1 MKAGMEH
8 SVVRSISSGLSQ
20 RGVRNHN
27 ERLLLSLLQRHG
39 DMPGSDLAKLSRLSP
54 PTVSAILKRLEND
67 GLLERGDPVRGKVG
81 KPSIPMKL
89 SANGVLSFGL
99 KIGRRSADLLLINF
113 KGEVRYQRHLTYK
126 SPLPADVFAFLSDSM
141 ADIAKLLTDAE
152 ARRVCGIGVAAPFE
166 MWNWR
171 DKESDQSVEFL
182 PWSTTNIREEIAKFS
197 PLPVSLVNDATAAC
211 QAEHVYGRGKS
222 FRDYAYFFVGAF
234 VGGGIVLNHSVFEGR
249 QGNAGALGSLRSIGP
264 NGESM
269 QLVDMASIHLL
280 EARLREVDLDPSI
293 IWTQPQDWSG
303 ISRYV
308 ESWMGQ
314 TAQELAKASL
324 STCSVIDFEAI
335 LIDGAF
341 PEDIRTALVERVRRY
356 IANQDT
362 RGLIPP
368 VIEHGHIG
376 GNARAIGAA
385 CGPIFSQYL
394 LNTNAGLAVA

>member
-8 SVVRSISSGLSQ
+8 AVVRSISTGLSQ

-39 DMPGSDLAKLSRLSP
+39 DMPGSDIAKLSGLSP

-67 GLLERGDPVRGKVG
+67 GLLQRGEPVRGKVG
-81 KPSIPMKL
+81 KPSIPMML
-89 SANGVLSFGL
+89 SPNGVLSFGL
-99 KIGRRSADLLLINF
+99 KIGRRSADLLLMDF
-113 KGEVRYQRHLTYK
+113 KGNVRFQRQLTY
-126 SPLPADVFAFLSDSM
+126 SNPLPAEVFAFLADSITDITASLSD
-141 ADIAKLLTDAE
+141 IEAK
-152 ARRVCGIGVAAPFE
+152 RICGIGVAAPFE
-166 MWNWR
+166 MWNWGNPT
-171 DKESDQSVEFL
+171 VERIAAFM
-182 PWSTTNIREEIAKFS
+182 PWKNIKIHDEIAKFS

-280 EARLREVDLDPSI
+280 EARLAEVDIDPAM
-293 IWTQPQDWSG
+293 IWATPQDWSS

-308 ESWMGQ
+308 EPWLGQ

-324 STCSVIDFEAI
+324 STCSIIDFEAI

-341 PEDIRTALVERVRRY
+341 PAEIRQELVERVRRY

-368 VIEHGHIG
+368 IIEAGNIG